1 MNLNEYLDAMKK
13 CPDDQL
19 TKRLVGDNL
28 KILVEKAHYDLR
40 ALVMTAP
47 FMAFQED
54 RLGASEFFYVPG
66 TVIMDVRDEAKVWD
80 TRSPRVKPYHE
91 IIKLKYK
98 SMLSFHTEQGE
109 NKPMYKRKD
118 NGKKLAG
125 VHEDRAVANCVEE
138 MVNLLIISKFSFCID
153 DVRFKQEWDNPDLI
167 IWYPKR
173 PEIKK

>member
-19 TKRLVGDNL
+19 TKRLVGDNF

-66 TVIMDVRDEAKVWD
+66 TVIMDVRD
-80 TRSPRVKPYHE
+80 
-91 IIKLKYK
+91 
-98 SMLSFHTEQGE
+98 LS
-109 NKPMYKRKD
+109 
-118 NGKKLAG
+118 
-125 VHEDRAVANCVEE
+125 
-138 MVNLLIISKFSFCID
+138 LIHI
-153 DVRFKQEWDNPDLI
+153 
-167 IWYPKR
+167 
-173 PEIKK
+173 